1 MSRHI
6 YLRWL
11 AALVDMFI
19 LCGWTAP
26 THAESWT
33 ELHEVDGIKVYSR
46 TDEGRSCYKAS
57 GDIQANLF
65 ELMAVIADLPRR
77 SEWVRNLK
85 VSKAIEGDISSSVLL
100 YEKYDFPWPAMNR
113 DTVTRS
119 MTRIDYRTL
128 EIEANF
134 HHASHPEYP
143 EERGVIRIPFIKGWQ
158 LFKYASVTTTHTEN
172 SICIDIG
179 GQIPSW
185 LVRMVSKDM
194 PSATILDLQRQVAKT
209 RGQYKNFVETH
220 QQMAR
225 QAGSLAE

>member
-1 MSRHI
+1 MSRQI
-6 YLRWL
+6 DTSLFSVL
-11 AALVDMFI
+11 LVSFISFGSTAA
-19 LCGWTAP
+19 TR
-26 THAESWT
+26 AESWT
-33 ELHEVDGIKVYSR
+33 ELHEVEGIKVFSR
-46 TDEGRSCYKAS
+46 TEEGRSCYKAS
-57 GDIQANLF
+57 GDIQANFF
-65 ELMAVIADLPRR
+65 ELMAVIADLSRR
-77 SEWVRNLK
+77 PEWVRNLK

-100 YEKYDFPWPAMNR
+100 YEKYDFPWPALNR

-119 MTRIDYRTL
+119 VTRIDYSNL

-158 LFKYASVTTTHTEN
+158 FFKYASETTTRTEN

-179 GQIPSW
+179 GRIPAW
-185 LVRMVSKDM
+185 LVRMVSRDM

-209 RGQYKNFVETH
+209 RGQYKSFVEMH

-225 QAGSLAE
+225 QVGSLTK